1 MKLSFKYK
9 TPVVSEIQAPY
20 LPIILSDPLEIKS
33 IEVTALIDTG
43 FDGEILIPRDLYDDL
58 NLKAYE
64 YSMDVVSIAETATG
78 EQLELISASGSVQIK
93 GLDLIS
99 IITVDSH
106 KKCREVII
114 GRQFLESYHTLLKG
128 PEKELEIELMWNE

>member
-1 MKLSFKYK
+1 VKLSFKYK